1 MFGDLLSSRWFQ
13 GGFAFFVLCV
23 GGSLLYSWHVHRTTE
38 SDMARHDRLLLGREK
53 QNETHP
59 AESVNVPT
67 DTETPGFVYTPDE
80 NTDTPRSEDPSTSLV
95 DDAENV
101 GLTDV
106 SSTRKTV
113 QTSSN
118 PLFAD
123 GVPEHLQ
130 CPENL
135 IGVYARELP
144 TEELLKIYNIQLE
157 VMANYNPNRRLA
169 EVWPQFIEEER
180 GYHANADPMQMMP
193 GTSAGRLDWSV
204 QIILDF
210 PEVLVIAEEDPERF
224 SDMRMVEIGE
234 YSPDWNLHTLPDG
247 REFRTATGYWYEFSL
262 TSEDGLTGRTRGIG
276 HSGRDAQLVEIN
288 LNETSDEELKR
299 LEGWNYNI
307 NPYTTGIYK

>member
-1 MFGDLLSSRWFQ
+1 MFRDLLSSRLIQ
-13 GGFAFFVLCV
+13 AGLAFFVLV
-23 GGSLLYSWHVHRTTE
+23 VSGSLLYSWHVHRTTQRE
-38 SDMARHDRLLLGREK
+38 LVQTRQTVQQLG
-53 QNETHP
+53 NETHTP
-59 AESVNVPT
+59 EEAIKADIGDFT
-67 DTETPGFVYTPDE
+67 DKADFEQAKTPYVSGDP
-80 NTDTPRSEDPSTSLV
+80 NTRPIQ
-95 DDAENV
+95 A
-101 GLTDV
+101 TDV
-106 SSTRKTV
+106 IDMAEVSQTRETV

-118 PLFAD
+118 PLFAE

-130 CPENL
+130 CPEEL
-135 IGVYARELP
+135 IGVYARGLP
-144 TEELLKIYNIQLE
+144 REELLKIYNIQLE
-157 VMANYNPNRRLA
+157 VMANYNPNRSLT
-169 EVWPQFIEEER
+169 EVWPQFIEAER
-180 GYHANADPMQMMP
+180 GYHANADPMQKMP

-210 PEVLVIAEEDPERF
+210 PEVLVVAEEDPERY

-262 TSEDGLTGRTRGIG
+262 TSVDGLSGRTRGIG
-276 HSGRDAQLVEIN
+276 HSGRDAQLVEVN

>member
-1 MFGDLLSSRWFQ
+1 MFRGLLSSRLIQ
-13 GGFAFFVLCV
+13 VGLIFFLVVV

-38 SDMARHDRLLLGREK
+38 AEFAWTKRAVQTIQQK
-53 QNETHP
+53 NETRTT
-59 AESVNVPT
+59 SFIRVPT
-67 DTETPGFVYTPDE
+67 ETETPGDIPI
-80 NTDTPRSEDPSTSLV
+80 DTNDTQPRSEDTDPFI
-95 DDAENV
+95 DDPENV

-106 SSTRKTV
+106 SHTRKIV

-130 CPENL
+130 CPEEL
-135 IGVYARELP
+135 IGVYARGLP
-144 TEELLKIYNIQLE
+144 REELLKIYNIQLE
-157 VMANYNPNRRLA
+157 VMANYNPNRPLT
-169 EVWPQFIEEER
+169 EVWPQFIKAER

-262 TSEDGLTGRTRGIG
+262 TSEDGLSGRTRGIG

-299 LEGWNYNI
+299 LVVLQY
-307 NPYTTGIYK
+307 

>member
-1 MFGDLLSSRWFQ
+1 MFRDLLSSRLVQ
-13 GGFAFFVLCV
+13 VGLVFFVLIV
-23 GGSLLYSWHVHRTTE
+23 GGSLLYSWHVHYTTDAELARTDQQVQALE
-38 SDMARHDRLLLGREK
+38 NKNEAR
-53 QNETHP
+53 T
-59 AESVNVPT
+59 ASVVRVPT
-67 DTETPGFVYTPDE
+67 ETETLSGTPI
-80 NTDTPRSEDPSTSLV
+80 NTDDTQPRSEDTDPFI

-106 SSTRKTV
+106 SHTRKTV

-130 CPENL
+130 CPEEL
-135 IGVYARELP
+135 IGIYARGLP
-144 TEELLKIYNIQLE
+144 TEELLKIYNIQIE
-157 VMANYNPNRRLA
+157 VMANYNPNRPLA
-169 EVWPQFIEEER
+169 EVWPQFMEAER

-193 GTSAGRLDWSV
+193 GTSTGRLDWSV
-204 QIILDF
+204 QMILDF
-210 PEVLVIAEEDPERF
+210 PEVLVMAEEDPERY

-247 REFRTATGYWYEFSL
+247 RQFRTATGYWYEFSL
-262 TSEDGLTGRTRGIG
+262 TSEDGLSGRTRGIG
-276 HSGRDAQLVEIN
+276 HSSRDAQLVEIN